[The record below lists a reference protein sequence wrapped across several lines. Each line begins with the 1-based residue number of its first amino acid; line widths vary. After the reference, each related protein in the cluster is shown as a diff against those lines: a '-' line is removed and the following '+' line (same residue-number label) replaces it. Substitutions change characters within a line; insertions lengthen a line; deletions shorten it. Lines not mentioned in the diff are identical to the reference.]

1 MSARMPLHIAALLLG
16 AICILPVRAEAS
28 APVVWRTKIEI
39 AHGRGERG
47 PWRQNDSRYDYVD
60 DPAVAI
66 DSRGQIALAWVDQGK
81 KDVFFQRIDD
91 SGKLLLP
98 QPVNVSRS
106 PATFSWLP
114 RVSFAPDDAR
124 RVFLIWQEIIFT
136 PGGSHGGEIL
146 FARSIDGGVSFSPPL
161 NLSNSKGGDGK
172 GRLTKEVWHNGS
184 FDLAVGRDGTL
195 YAAWT
200 EYGGP
205 LWFSRSSDGG
215 ESFSAPQRIAGNQAV
230 PARAPTLAAG
240 PGRTVYLAW
249 TIGETQ
255 AAAIRVA
262 TSHDGGVTFGPPVM
276 AAPAIA
282 YADAPKL
289 AVDAGGMLHL
299 AYAQSAG
306 GPFDLYRV
314 HYARSADGGRSFEAP
329 REVSSPLPATAQSA
343 AYPMLSIDAENN
355 VYVAWELFP
364 GRRQYSRGLAL
375 SYSRDAGKNFA
386 PPVMVPGSSD
396 SAGGVNGSVQGLL
409 MNKLAVNGGGR
420 IAIVNSSLLQD
431 KESRIWLMRAELPQ
445 SASKPAGKNEWSA
458 RPVAAEKILYGDSS
472 ARRVRRKIFSEP
484 ARGEYKGLYKGL

>member
-1 MSARMPLHIAALLLG
+1 MRARKLVRFAAVLLG
-16 AICILPVRAEAS
+16 AACALPGRAEPVAS
-28 APVVWRTKIEI
+28 IVWRGATEI

-66 DSRGQIALAWVDQGK
+66 DSGGRIALAWVEQGK
-81 KDVFFQRIDD
+81 KDVFFQRIGDD
-91 SGKLLLP
+91 GKSLLP

-146 FARSIDGGVSFSPPL
+146 FARSNDGGASFSPPL
-161 NLSNSKGGDGK
+161 NLSNSAGGDGK

-184 FDLAVGRDGTL
+184 FDLSAGRDGVL

-205 LWFSRSSDGG
+205 LWFSRSADGG
-215 ESFSAPQRIAGNQAV
+215 ESFSAPQRIAGSQVV
-230 PARAPTLAAG
+230 PARAPALAAG
-240 PGRTVYLAW
+240 PDGTVYLAW
-249 TIGETQ
+249 TVGETQ

-262 TSHDGGVTFGPPVM
+262 TSHDGGATFGPPVM
-276 AAPAIA
+276 ATPDAA

-306 GPFDLYRV
+306 GPFGLYRV
-314 HYARSADGGRSFEAP
+314 RYARSADGGRSFEAP
-329 REVSSPLPATAQSA
+329 REISSPLPADAQSA
-343 AYPMLSIDAENN
+343 AYPMLGIDAENN
-355 VYVAWELFP
+355 VYVCWELFP
-364 GRRQYSRGLAL
+364 GRRRHSRGLAL
-375 SYSRDAGKNFA
+375 AYSRDAGKNFA
-386 PPVMVPGSSD
+386 PPAAVPGSAD
-396 SAGGVNGSVQGLL
+396 PAGGVNGSMQGLL
-409 MNKLAVNGGGR
+409 MNKLAVNGSGR
-420 IAIVNSSLLQD
+420 MAIVNSSFLQD
-431 KESRIWLMRAELPQ
+431 KASRIRLMRAALPRQ
-445 SASKPAGKNEWSA
+445 ASQAAGQK
-458 RPVAAEKILYGDSS
+458 
-472 ARRVRRKIFSEP
+472 
-484 ARGEYKGLYKGL
+484 